1 MKYLHIMTNDI
12 FGGPYIEFL
21 AKNFDINEH
30 IFIFFGELKHN
41 KYIEEKYKNNIL
53 KIKNKKDIV
62 NILRFIKSTY
72 KSKKIFLHGLFYK
85 KIVQFLFFQPWL
97 LKKCNWVIWGG
108 DLYSYQNPK
117 ITMKQK
123 IYEYMRAFC
132 IKRFGGLITYLKG
145 DYELVKKW
153 YKAKGKYY
161 ECFMYPSNLYKEVDL
176 TIRDKEENKIYI
188 QIGNSAD
195 PSNNHKEIIDK
206 LKEHKEKNI
215 EIICPLSYGNREYAE
230 EIKILGENIFGN
242 KFIALMDFIKFE
254 EYLKILSKVDI
265 AIFNHKRQQAM
276 GNTIT
281 LLGLGKKIYIRNDVS
296 QWELFNE
303 KGIKVFDNNTIEL
316 KKIDYNTKKNNQ
328 RIVRRYFSEENLKI
342 QWSKILNEI

>member
-1 MKYLHIMTNDI
+1 
-12 FGGPYIEFL
+12 
-21 AKNFDINEH
+21 
-30 IFIFFGELKHN
+30 
-41 KYIEEKYKNNIL
+41 
-53 KIKNKKDIV
+53 
-62 NILRFIKSTY
+62 
-72 KSKKIFLHGLFYK
+72 
-85 KIVQFLFFQPWL
+85 
-97 LKKCNWVIWGG
+97 
-108 DLYSYQNPK
+108 
-117 ITMKQK
+117 MKQK

-265 AIFNHKRQQAM
+265 AIFNHRRQQAM